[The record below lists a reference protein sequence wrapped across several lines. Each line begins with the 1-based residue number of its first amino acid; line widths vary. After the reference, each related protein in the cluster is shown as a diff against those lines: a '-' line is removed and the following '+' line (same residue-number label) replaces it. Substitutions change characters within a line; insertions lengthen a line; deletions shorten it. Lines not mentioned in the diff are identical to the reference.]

1 MTILAMTALLIG
13 ALLGLRFQVSILVPA
28 IVIGSAVIFSLDM
41 AHSHSLLPTL
51 LTTVLAITALQIG
64 YVGGAVIRFVI
75 VEARVRKDTAATIA
89 VAQRP
94 PF

>member
-1 MTILAMTALLIG
+1 MTALLIG

-28 IVIGSAVIFSLDM
+28 IVMGSSVILSLGM
-41 AHSHSLLPTL
+41 AHSHSFWPTL
-51 LTTVLAITALQIG
+51 LATVLAITALQIG